1 VQFINEL
8 WVPILLATLAC
19 HIYSAVAWMVL
30 KHHRSD
36 WMRLPLEPEL
46 LETLRKFPP
55 KPGQYSF
62 PFFDGVNA
70 DRPDFAAAMKLG
82 PIGNIRIGRTAPMNM
97 GKMLVQTLFFF
108 ALCTFLTS
116 YVAWHAFDKPLNA
129 QPLDIARIVGTVS
142 LMTYTL
148 GAFPESVWFFR
159 PWRVFFMNALD
170 GVVHTALTVGIFIYF
185 WPK

>member
-1 VQFINEL
+1 MQFVVEL
-8 WVPILLATLAC
+8 WVPILVATLAC

-36 WMRLPLEPEL
+36 WMRLPQEPDLLEL
-46 LETLRKFPP
+46 LRKNPP
-55 KPGQYSF
+55 KPGQYTF
-62 PFFDGVNA
+62 PYFDGGDAN
-70 DRPDFAAAMKLG
+70 RPDFATAMKLG

-97 GKMLVQTLFFF
+97 GKLMVQTLVFF

-116 YVAWHAFDKPLNA
+116 YVAWHAFDKPLDA
-129 QPLDIARIVGTVS
+129 APLDIARIVGTVS

-159 PWRVFFMNALD
+159 PWRVFFLNAID
-170 GVVHTALTVGIFIYF
+170 GVVHTVLTVGAFVYF